1 MKISNQKK
9 SNNNRLIIILSVLVG
24 ALLLFAIIGK
34 SLGWVGKKKMFE
46 VDMAKVS
53 FETIVE
59 KVSASGL
66 VRPRIEVKI
75 SPEVAGEII
84 ELQIKE
90 GDSVNSGDLLLKIRP
105 DNFISSLDRSKAN
118 LNQQKANLAAA
129 RANLAR
135 AEAGFYRSEL
145 EFNRQALLHKEE
157 MISDSEYEL
166 AEANYKIATQDLE
179 SARQTVEAAIYIVK
193 SSQATVDEAQENLM
207 LTNIRS
213 PMTGIVSKLDVEKGE
228 TVVGTSQMQ
237 GTEMLRIADL
247 NNMEVRVDVN
257 ENDIIKIAI
266 GDTTL
271 IDVDSYSYLKKEFK
285 GVVTQIAN
293 SAKDRVSS
301 DAVTEFEVRIRIL
314 NDSYQDLLEEMDII
328 YPFRPGMTA
337 SVEIITMTKQNIL
350 TVPLSAVTTRKE
362 IKGGSFGSKDG
373 DASYDKRSQDQ
384 EDEIQSDDEI
394 LEEIVFVH
402 SEGKVK
408 KVKVQTGISDFE
420 NIEIISGLAADDQI
434 VTGPFLLVSKRLK
447 DESAVV
453 LREKDRTDQNEDEE
467 DAND

>member
-59 KVSASGL
+59 KVSASGM
-66 VRPRIEVKI
+66 VRPVIEVKI

-285 GVVTQIAN
+285 GIVTQIAN
-293 SAKDRVSS
+293 SANNRVSS